1 MPRVR
6 NQSLGGRADQA
17 GLLYAAGNTPATFQR
32 TLMPRAT
39 MDQALVTGLSA
50 SANHALVTLVQ
61 DAIQSTALVLVG
73 EARRRSVDERRWS
86 RATIGRKTQKKA
98 EANMARRAKKVE
110 PRYRVNISMKAW
122 DIAKAGAAVK
132 LRVRDRTGLLGT
144 IEIGQGTFG
153 WRSARASKFKRISW
167 AQLADKLEQP

>member
-73 EARRRSVDERRWS
+73 EAGRRSVDEKRWS
-86 RATIGRKTQKKA
+86 RATIAADVVAIGAGIAIQRA
-98 EANMARRAKKVE
+98 LRARNRE
-110 PRYRVNISMKAW
+110 P
-122 DIAKAGAAVK
+122 
-132 LRVRDRTGLLGT
+132 L
-144 IEIGQGTFG
+144 
-153 WRSARASKFKRISW
+153 ARAGRAPAATCSR
-167 AQLADKLEQP
+167 